1 MGWQDGAVCET
12 VTGSVKGWVKL
23 APRDGMGMGT
33 DSTADMGW
41 GTGVEVTPDCCDQG
55 VEGLGQY

>member
-12 VTGSVKGWVKL
+12 VTGSVKGWVRL

-33 DSTADMGW
+33 DSSADMGW
-41 GTGVEVTPDCCDQG
+41 GTGVEVTPDCCDRG
-55 VEGLGQY
+55 